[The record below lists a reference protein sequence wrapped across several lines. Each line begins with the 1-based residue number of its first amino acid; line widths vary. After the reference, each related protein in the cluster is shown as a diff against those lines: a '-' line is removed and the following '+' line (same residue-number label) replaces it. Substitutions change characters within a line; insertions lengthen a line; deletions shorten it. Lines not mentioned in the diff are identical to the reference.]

1 MRTMTG
7 FRRALTVMAVAAVA
21 LLSLAPPAGAQQSN
35 LPPTWVFA
43 RAYNGWNIV
52 GQQANTY
59 SFNGGVCNYSPSN
72 NGNTPSFFVFSGF
85 QAGSAVYAPVAIIDA
100 NSTLSEIVTPTSTTQ
115 SSGSCGFAGSV
126 LNSHVSFVL
135 QSGTAGLQEA
145 VFTQNQTSPVFDVIL
160 DKNWYQSLAGL
171 PGPPNPATVIAALTG
186 NVNVGIV
193 DTTTLPWTSY
203 RWNGTNYV
211 AVSAPGAVAFTS
223 VTAVSAPTALS
234 TAALTNGILTTA
246 TTGGSIPAS
255 STYRLG
261 ITYVTANGGETTI
274 STESAST
281 STIATGSGTATNTIS
296 VTSPAAATGAV
307 GYRLYMTA
315 ASGSTLTEILY
326 TPTCTAST
334 LQTTLPGV
342 CAIGSNATISAIIT
356 GTATVPAIS
365 NAFITPTA
373 STSPLQS
380 VPGSFPPFTN
390 IATIAAAA
398 TSTIGAVNLP
408 AGYLNSLGRTI
419 QVCGN
424 GFGTTNST
432 PGTLTVASTLASI
445 PGVTSI
451 TPFTAVSGTTTASAV
466 VSFNFCFTSTTT
478 ATGATGTVEE
488 HGWVNY
494 NLAGTAVASPTMD
507 IITAASSTID
517 LTKQDQ
523 LAITLKCTTT
533 AVTTGGA
540 QLRQLTVQ
548 VIQ

>member
-21 LLSLAPPAGAQQSN
+21 LLSLAPPAGAQQTN

-72 NGNTPSFFVFSGF
+72 NGNSPSFFVFSGF
-85 QAGSAVYAPVAIIDA
+85 QAGVAVYAPVAIIDA
-100 NSTLSEIVTPTSTTQ
+100 NPTLSEIVTPTSTTQ
-115 SSGSCGFAGSV
+115 SSASCGFAGSV
-126 LNSHVSFVL
+126 LNSHTSFVL

-145 VFTQNQTSPVFDVIL
+145 IFTQMQTSPVFDVIL
-160 DKNWYQSLAGL
+160 DKNWYQSIAAL
-171 PGPPNPATVIAALTG
+171 PGPPNPATVIAAITG

-211 AVSAPGAVAFTS
+211 AVSAPGSVAFTS
-223 VTAVSAPTALS
+223 VTSVSAPTALS
-234 TAALTNGILTTA
+234 TAALTNGIITTA
-246 TTGGSIPAS
+246 TTGGTIPAS

-261 ITYVTANGGETTI
+261 VTYVTASGGETTI

-281 STIATGSGTATNTIS
+281 ATIATGSGTATNTIS

-342 CAIGSNATISAIIT
+342 CAIGSTATITAIIT

-365 NAFITPTA
+365 NAFITPSA

-380 VPGSFPPFTN
+380 VPGSFPPFAN
-390 IATIAAAA
+390 IGVVAAAG
-398 TSTIGAVNLP
+398 TGTIGAINLP
-408 AGYLNSLGRTI
+408 AGFLNSLGRTVQI
-419 QVCGN
+419 CGT
-424 GFGTTNST
+424 GYATTNST
-432 PGTLTVASTLASI
+432 PGTLTLATKLFSV

-466 VSFNFCFTSTTT
+466 VSYTFCTTWTTT
-478 ATGATGTVEE
+478 ATGATGTVEA
-488 HGWVNY
+488 HGWVDY
-494 NLAGTAVASPTMD
+494 NLAGTAVATGAMD
-507 IITAASSTID
+507 LIIAASSTVD

-523 LAITLKCTTT
+523 IDVTLAAATT
-533 AVTTGGA
+533 ATTA
-540 QLRQLTVQ
+540 TQLRQLTVQ